1 MAIAT
6 KSPIS
11 SQRPMR
17 RVWKAPLSRAFWL
30 WLSVS
35 IILYAAI
42 YAWYLFTLK
51 TQPFAGPFSDPLRF
65 FGIIAFVMVLGT
77 ATYSLR
83 RRFVRS
89 LPGMARDWLWMH
101 MFIGTAAILIAFLH
115 ENYAHILHD
124 YCSNLSCF
132 SQSYFGTSA
141 LFALILLVLSG
152 IVGRVLDVW
161 QARVIA
167 RDAST
172 NGVGIVQAL
181 EERILELEYTVE
193 RLSAGKSEPFK
204 AYCLQ
209 ALDKSGSYY
218 DAGTG
223 RLPRAEARAEA
234 SSRPYRPYEPQ
245 EQADFQRAQQ
255 TLVDRAQL
263 VASLQRQKRARIIF
277 RTWRYVHISL
287 AVLALLVII
296 YHAVLE
302 LLTSVLGVRFG

>member
-6 KSPIS
+6 KSPAS
-11 SQRPMR
+11 QQRPKR
-17 RVWKAPLSRAFWL
+17 RVWKARLFKAPLTKAFWL

-51 TQPFAGPFSDPLRF
+51 TQPFAGPFRDPLRF

-101 MFIGTAAILIAFLH
+101 TFIGIAAILIAFLH
-115 ENYAHILHD
+115 ENYEHILHD

-141 LFALILLVLSG
+141 LFALILLVISG
-152 IVGRVLDVW
+152 IVGRLLDLW
-161 QARVIA
+161 QARIIA
-167 RDAST
+167 SDAST

-209 ALDKSGSYY
+209 ALD

-223 RLPRAEARAEA
+223 RLEGNP
-234 SSRPYRPYEPQ
+234 PIPPQ
-245 EQADFQRAQQ
+245 EQTDFQRAQQ
-255 TLVDRAQL
+255 TLVDRARL
-263 VASLQRQKRARIIF
+263 AASLQRQKRARLTF
-277 RTWRYVHISL
+277 RTWRYVHIAL
-287 AVLALLVII
+287 AILALII
-296 YHAVLE
+296 ITYHAVLE
-302 LLTSVLGVRFG
+302 LLTSVLGA

>member
-6 KSPIS
+6 KSPAS
-11 SQRPMR
+11 QQRPKR
-17 RVWKAPLSRAFWL
+17 RVWKARLFKAPLTKAFWL

-51 TQPFAGPFSDPLRF
+51 TQPFAGPFRDPLRF

-101 MFIGTAAILIAFLH
+101 TFIGIAAILIAFLH
-115 ENYAHILHD
+115 ENYEHILHD

-141 LFALILLVLSG
+141 LFALILLVISG
-152 IVGRVLDVW
+152 IVGRLLDLW
-161 QARVIA
+161 QARIIA

-209 ALDKSGSYY
+209 ALD

-223 RLPRAEARAEA
+223 RLEGNP
-234 SSRPYRPYEPQ
+234 PIPPQ
-245 EQADFQRAQQ
+245 EQTDFQRAQQ
-255 TLVDRAQL
+255 TLVDRARL
-263 VASLQRQKRARIIF
+263 AASLQRQKRARLTF
-277 RTWRYVHISL
+277 RTWRYIHMAL
-287 AVLALLVII
+287 AVLALII
-296 YHAVLE
+296 ITYHAVLE
-302 LLTSVLGVRFG
+302 LLTSVLGA

>member
-6 KSPIS
+6 KSPTT

-17 RVWKAPLSRAFWL
+17 RVWKAPFSRGFWL
-30 WLSVS
+30 WLAVS
-35 IILYAAI
+35 LVLYAAI
-42 YAWYLFTLK
+42 YAWYLVAVK
-51 TQPFAGPFSDPLRF
+51 TQSFVGPFRDPLRL
-65 FGIIAFVMVLGT
+65 FGIIAFVMVLGV
-77 ATYSLR
+77 ASYSLR
-83 RRFVRS
+83 RRFVRG

-101 MFIGTAAILIAFLH
+101 TFLGVAAILIAFLH

-124 YCSNLSCF
+124 YCNNLSCF

-152 IVGRVLDVW
+152 ITGRVLDLW
-161 QARVIA
+161 QARIIA

-204 AYCLQ
+204 DYCLQ
-209 ALDKSGSYY
+209 ALDSVAYLSPRQGSNLSASVG
-218 DAGTG
+218 DRFIAS
-223 RLPRAEARAEA
+223 LP
-234 SSRPYRPYEPQ
+234 PQ
-245 EQADFQRAQQ
+245 EQSDFRRAQQ
-255 TLVDRAQL
+255 TLIDRAQL
-263 VASLQRQKRARIIF
+263 VASLQRQQRARLIF
-277 RTWRYVHISL
+277 RTWRYVHMAL
-287 AVLALLVII
+287 AVVALVVIL

-302 LLTSVLGVRFG
+302 VLTSVLGVRFS

>member
-6 KSPIS
+6 KSQ
-11 SQRPMR
+11 QRPMR
-17 RVWKAPLSRAFWL
+17 RVWKAPTSRAFWL

-35 IILYAAI
+35 IVLYAGI
-42 YAWYLFTLK
+42 YAWYLIALK
-51 TQPFAGPFSDPLRF
+51 TQPFAGPSSDPLRL

-77 ATYSLR
+77 AAYSLR
-83 RRFVRS
+83 RRFVRG

-101 MFIGTAAILIAFLH
+101 ICLGVAAILIAFLH
-115 ENYAHILHD
+115 ENYAYILHG

-132 SQSYFGTSA
+132 SQSYFGPSA
-141 LFALILLVLSG
+141 LFALMLLVISG
-152 IVGRVLDVW
+152 IVGRLLDLW

-209 ALDKSGSYY
+209 ALD

-223 RLPRAEARAEA
+223 RLPRAEA
-234 SSRPYRPYEPQ
+234 SSRYRPYEPQ

-263 VASLQRQKRARIIF
+263 VASLQRQKRARRVF
-277 RTWRYVHISL
+277 RTWRYVHMSL

-302 LLTSVLGVRFG
+302 LLTSVLGVRLG